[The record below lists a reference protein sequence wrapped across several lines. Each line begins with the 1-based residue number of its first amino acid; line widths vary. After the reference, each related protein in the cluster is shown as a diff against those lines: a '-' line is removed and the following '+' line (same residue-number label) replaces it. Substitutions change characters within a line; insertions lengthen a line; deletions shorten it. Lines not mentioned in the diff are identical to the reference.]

1 MEWFILFLTG
11 LTAGAIGSLVGLGGG
26 VIIVPSL
33 IYLSMYTSLINGV
46 TPQTAVGTSLVVMIF
61 TGLSSTLSYMKYKT
75 VDYKSGLIFFAGS
88 GPGSIVGAWVNKYLD
103 MQMFHIYF
111 GAFIIFIAILLLVRN
126 KFKPLPFKKEKGIQ
140 RTFTDQQGHTY
151 EYGYQPL
158 IAILL
163 TFSVGFISGLFG
175 VGGGSLMVPA
185 MILIFLFPPHVA
197 VATSMFMVFLSSLVS
212 SGTHIL
218 LGNVQWFYALMLIPG
233 AWIGAKMGAYLN
245 TKLASK
251 TLVRALR
258 VILII
263 IGARMV
269 YQGIVG

>member
-1 MEWFILFLTG
+1 
-11 LTAGAIGSLVGLGGG
+11 GG

-46 TPQTAVGTSLVVMIF
+46 TPQIAVGTSLVVMIF

-140 RTFTDQQGHTY
+140 RTFTDQQG
-151 EYGYQPL
+151 
-158 IAILL
+158 
-163 TFSVGFISGLFG
+163 
-175 VGGGSLMVPA
+175 
-185 MILIFLFPPHVA
+185 
-197 VATSMFMVFLSSLVS
+197 
-212 SGTHIL
+212 
-218 LGNVQWFYALMLIPG
+218 
-233 AWIGAKMGAYLN
+233 
-245 TKLASK
+245 
-251 TLVRALR
+251 
-258 VILII
+258 
-263 IGARMV
+263 
-269 YQGIVG
+269 